1 MDHRG
6 IGARSRILRAA
17 RAAAGVAPALLL
29 AGLVGCVSSG
39 NYEKLAAERD
49 ALQERL
55 ADVEGEKQSLESAK
69 LDLSA
74 SLSEHQDELST
85 MRGTYDALR
94 AELEQEVAAGQVQI
108 ERLRDGI
115 RVNLAQD
122 ILFPTGSAELDAQGR
137 DVLTRVSGQLAKAG
151 HRIEVE
157 GHTDNV
163 RIGGALGRTYPTNW
177 ELAGARAARVVRL
190 FEEQGVDRAGMAA
203 VSFGEMRP
211 VASNADDGGRA
222 KNRRIEIR
230 LLPQQADP
238 VPAAIDHGSTTP

>member
-1 MDHRG
+1 MDRG

-17 RAAAGVAPALLL
+17 RAAAGVAPALPL
-29 AGLVGCVSSG
+29 AGLVACVSSG
-39 NYEKLAAERD
+39 KYEKLASERD
-49 ALQERL
+49 ALKERL
-55 ADVEGEKQSLESAK
+55 ADAEGEKQSLASAK
-69 LDLSA
+69 K
-74 SLSEHQDELST
+74 EQEGELSS
-85 MRGTYDALR
+85 MRGTYDALL
-94 AELEQEVAAGQVQI
+94 AELAQEVAAGQVQI
-108 ERLRDGI
+108 QRLRDGI

-137 DVLTRVSGQLAKAG
+137 DVLTRVSSQLTKAG

-163 RIGGALGRTYPTNW
+163 PIRGRTYPSNW

-190 FEEQGVDRAGMAA
+190 FEEQGVDRSSMAA

-211 VASNADDGGRA
+211 VASNDDESGRA

-230 LLPQQADP
+230 LLPQPADSL
-238 VPAAIDHGSTTP
+238 PAAIDDGSMTP